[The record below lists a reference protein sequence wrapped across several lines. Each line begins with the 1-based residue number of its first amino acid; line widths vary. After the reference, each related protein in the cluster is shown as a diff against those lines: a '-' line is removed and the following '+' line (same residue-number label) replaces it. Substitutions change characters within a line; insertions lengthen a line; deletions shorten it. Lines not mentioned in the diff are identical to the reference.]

1 MGIFI
6 PPASSVPGPALT
18 IAVFLYLRPQL
29 LLTNSLPQDNT
40 FLEKLIREVTRS
52 LNGNWHHS
60 LCPTTQ
66 YIAI

>member
-18 IAVFLYLRPQL
+18 IAMFLYLRPQV

-40 FLEKLIREVTRS
+40 FSEELIREVARF
-52 LNGNWHHS
+52 LN
-60 LCPTTQ
+60 
-66 YIAI
+66 